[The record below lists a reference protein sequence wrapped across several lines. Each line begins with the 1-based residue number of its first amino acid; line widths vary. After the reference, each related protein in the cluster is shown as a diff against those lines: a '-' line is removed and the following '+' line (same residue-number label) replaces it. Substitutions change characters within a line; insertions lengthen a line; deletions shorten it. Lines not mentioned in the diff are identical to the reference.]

1 MFIEFLLYK
10 SNHTNAGFLK
20 RLRGTNEEL
29 FKPQKAM
36 NDIPGRIKKIEEK
49 KVELEKKAAAGMD
62 FAAIREI
69 DEQQQLLSSDKR
81 S

>member
-1 MFIEFLLYK
+1 MEFLLYK
-10 SNHTNAGFLK
+10 SNHTIAGFLK
-20 RLRGTNEEL
+20 RPRGTNEEL

-36 NDIPGRIKKIEEK
+36 NDIAGRIKKNE
-49 KVELEKKAAAGMD
+49 EKKAAAGMD

-69 DEQQQLLSSDKR
+69 NEQQQLLSSDKR